1 MTTRARVARG
11 RGVTVGGGSGDGS
24 GFKFQAVKTDSLLR
38 PAAAKHM
45 RDTRI
50 DAWFTFHNPPHVLNP
65 AALRL
70 LRATGVQN
78 LTAMVLAVI
87 YPDRP
92 PILICS
98 KLERK
103 HYDYF
108 EPLGEVIAVS
118 TKDER
123 DDAIRKATGGCK
135 RIAAEYTPGMFVGG
149 SSILPAAMLDWLRDM
164 SSAEI
169 VSSGDLLQA
178 QVCVL
183 TEQELISHVR
193 AAELLTRF
201 VKEAFNFIGT
211 EIKAGRKVTEY
222 DVQHFFAIKFE
233 EAGLECDHLPIVA
246 VRENAADPHYA
257 PIQDGERLKEIKKG
271 DLVLIDIWAKERDPN
286 AIYADLGWMGFVG
299 SQSEFSVEYAMAFNT
314 LVRARNAAI
323 IEMQRMF
330 VTGEPLVPQL
340 IDRAA
345 RDVVIAAGYPDYNM
359 HSTGHSIT
367 TLVHGEGVSIT
378 GTSTSKGDDPRLI
391 LSGTLSSDEPG
402 IYIPGRY
409 GMRIEADVYID
420 PVLGPRATCEI
431 QHSMYFIE

>member
-1 MTTRARVARG
+1 MTARAHVTR
-11 RGVTVGGGSGDGS
+11 GSGIGS
-24 GFKFQAVKTDSLLR
+24 GKDAFRGKDVVTDSLLR

-45 RDTRI
+45 RDNGI
-50 DAWFTFHNPPHVLNP
+50 DAWFTFHNPPHILNP

-87 YPDRP
+87 YPDKP

-108 EPLGEVIAVS
+108 EPLGEVIAIS

-123 DDAIRKATGGCK
+123 DDAIRRATEGCR
-135 RIAAEYTPGMFVGG
+135 RIAAEHTPGMFVGG
-149 SSILPAAMLDWLRDM
+149 TSILPAAMLDWLRIM

-183 TEQELISHVR
+183 TEQELASHVR

-201 VKEAFNFIGT
+201 VKEAFAFIGQ
-211 EIKAGRKVTEY
+211 EIRAGRKVTEY
-222 DVQHFFAIKFE
+222 DVQHFLVTRFE
-233 EAGLECDHLPIVA
+233 QNNLECDHPPIVA
-246 VRENAADPHYA
+246 VRENGADPHYA
-257 PIQDGERLKEIKKG
+257 PIEGGERLKEIQKG
-271 DLVLIDIWAKERDPN
+271 DLVLIDIWAKDKDPN

-299 SQSEFSVEYAMAFNT
+299 SKAEFPVEYAMAFST
-314 LVRARNAAI
+314 LVRARDAALI
-323 IEMQRMF
+323 KMQEMFAR
-330 VTGEPLVPQL
+330 GDPLVPQL

-345 RDVVIAAGYPDYNM
+345 REVIIAAGYPDYNM

-367 TLVHGEGVSIT
+367 TIVHGEGVSIT
-378 GTSTSKGDDPRLI
+378 GTSTSKGDDPRLV
-391 LSGTLSSDEPG
+391 LPGTLSSDEPG

-409 GMRIEADVYID
+409 GMRIEADVYVD

-431 QHSMYFIE
+431 QREIVFIE